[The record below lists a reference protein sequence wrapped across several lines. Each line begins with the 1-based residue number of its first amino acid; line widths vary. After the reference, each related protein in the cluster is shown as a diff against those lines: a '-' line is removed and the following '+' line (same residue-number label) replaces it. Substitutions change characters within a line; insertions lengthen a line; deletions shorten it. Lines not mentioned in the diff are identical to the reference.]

1 MTHDELVRAARKA
14 SNDKWRARLRADPE
28 LYEAHLERER
38 ERYRERMA
46 DPEYREKVNAR
57 ARERYREQT
66 ADPEGRARLL
76 EKARRQRERKKEADR

>member
-38 ERYRERMA
+38 ERYHERM
-46 DPEYREKVNAR
+46 
-57 ARERYREQT
+57 

-76 EKARRQRERKKEADR
+76 EKARRQRERKKEAPWARE